1 MTAGLE
7 HQRPTQVI
15 VILANELALGENRR
29 ALYGGEAGDNQPE
42 RLPSSMSIDG
52 FDSSHLSK
60 SLYNPAMP
68 ILLTEADVTTL
79 LTMDDL
85 IPAMS
90 TALAAF
96 SAREVQQPLRTV
108 LTVGAQHAFYGVMP
122 AYIPA
127 TPALGTKLVTVFS
140 DNPARG
146 LPTHL
151 ATIVL
156 LDPETGALLAL
167 IDGRYITESR
177 TAAVSA
183 VSVQHLAREDVDA
196 LAILGTGVQARSH
209 LEAICKV
216 RTLQEVRVWGRTP
229 ANVDTFVREMQPHVA
244 CALRASP
251 SAEEAVRDAGIVAL
265 TTASKEPVI
274 RSEWIA
280 AGTHICAVGA
290 CRPTEREMEGALV
303 ARADLYVDSTEA
315 ALAEAGDIVLPLKE
329 GLITASHIRAEL
341 GSVSAGIVTGRV
353 SADRVT
359 IFKSLGMAVED
370 VAAAHLVYQRAMVR
384 GLGQV
389 VTL

>member
-1 MTAGLE
+1 
-7 HQRPTQVI
+7 
-15 VILANELALGENRR
+15 
-29 ALYGGEAGDNQPE
+29 
-42 RLPSSMSIDG
+42 
-52 FDSSHLSK
+52 
-60 SLYNPAMP
+60 
-68 ILLTEADVTTL
+68 
-79 LTMDDL
+79 MDDL

-183 VSVQHLAREDVDA
+183 VSVQHLAREDADA